1 MSPREETLLNQRA
14 AADPR
19 ANAFVTANA
28 GSGKTKVLVDRIARL
43 LLTGAAPNAFLCITY
58 TKAAASEM
66 QRRLLMRLGAWC
78 VTPDDALAAALRALT
93 GSDAEVSAADLARAR
108 ALFAHALE
116 TPGGLR
122 IQTIHA
128 FCERLLARFPLESG
142 VAPGFSIADDSVTR
156 ELMLRAWDTLL
167 RHGDGDTRDAFA
179 RFARR
184 LDGDALDH
192 LFKDIVAARGALKH
206 FIGDGALPAALE
218 RLAARHGVREDA
230 ETLIAR
236 TVRETPW
243 RELESAARALA
254 QCNVT
259 DVERAQR
266 LLAAHALR
274 DDAPEA
280 AFDALKRVF
289 LTQDEELYKTL
300 ATKAALKMHGWLEA
314 LLAREAQRIF
324 AATHSLRAI
333 ARADDARA
341 ALVLAH
347 AFNQHYAQTK
357 HAASAL
363 DFDDLITH
371 ALALLTRAD
380 AAPWVLYKLD
390 GGVSHILVDE
400 GQDTSPAQWRLLAP
414 LQNEFFAGRGAR
426 EAVRTVFAVGDPK
439 QSIYGFQGADPARF
453 LLQAQTLSLQ
463 AHDSGAAFRAPSLRA
478 SFRSTPEVLAAVDAT
493 MARLTLGE
501 DAMAQDVVVHL
512 ADRDDHQGMVEVWPI
527 ARRPEKPE
535 AIAWDSPRDMER
547 SDSAG
552 AQLCKAVAARIGEM
566 IAQRTGV
573 WDRGEGGWAM
583 RPMHAGDVLILVQS
597 RGPLFEQMIKALK
610 RQGLPVA
617 GADRMKLAQ
626 DIAVLD
632 CLALMRTALDPTDD
646 HALACV
652 LKGPWLG
659 LVDDDADLF
668 PLAYGRAKG
677 ETLWSRLSA
686 RADPRLAPAGAFIA
700 AAIARAGAHPFAFLS
715 WALETCGPDGR
726 SGWRRIAER
735 LGAAARDPL
744 EEVLS
749 RALSADQ
756 RGEGSLQAF
765 LAALEADDSDVKR
778 EMEEAGR
785 AVRVMTAHG
794 AKGLEAPVVF
804 LPDTTKAPSFT
815 TKSGFMRGEEGPIF
829 SRRKADDDAV
839 AAGARAR
846 GLTLAQ
852 QESARLLY
860 VAMTRARDALIVCG
874 AHHGNTKVGVGAGA
888 WHESV
893 GAAMAEIGAPCDT
906 PFGQGFRLGALP
918 RAAAQ
923 DALAPAPIEAPAWTS
938 RAVATLSMRGGVA
951 PSHAAHDAGAGLSPR
966 QDGARRFRRGLL
978 IHGLLQR
985 LPSIAAPA
993 RAAAAHAWL
1002 ARQGAAGDSADAFAR
1017 EALAVIDDAAIAA
1030 AFGPAS
1036 RAEAPIVG
1044 VVDGRA
1050 VSGVV
1055 DRLVVQRDRVL
1066 ALDFKTDRPSP
1077 RTIADT
1083 PPAYLVQ
1090 MALYRAVLR
1099 QIFPGRSVSCAL
1111 VWTETPH
1118 VSALPDDALDA
1129 ALAALGAG

>member
-43 LLTGAAPNAFLCITY
+43 LLTGAEPNAFLCITY

-78 VTPDDALAAALRALT
+78 VTPDDALAAALRELT
-93 GSDAEVSAADLARAR
+93 GSDDDVDAAALARAR

-142 VAPGFSIADDSVTR
+142 VAPGFLIADDAATR
-156 ELMLRAWDTLL
+156 DLMQRAWDDLL
-167 RHGDGDTRDAFA
+167 RQGEGETRAAFA
-179 RFARR
+179 RFARG
-184 LDGDALDH
+184 LDGDSLDH
-192 LFKDIVAARGALKH
+192 LFRDIVAARSALQDYV
-206 FIGDGALPAALE
+206 GDGALATALD
-218 RLAARHGVREDA
+218 RLAARHGVSEDA
-230 ETLIAR
+230 DALIAR
-236 TVRETPW
+236 TVRDTPW
-243 RELESAARALA
+243 RDLEAAARALA
-254 QCNVT
+254 HFSVT
-259 DVERAQR
+259 DAERAQK
-266 LLAAHALR
+266 LLAAVALR

-280 AFDALKRVF
+280 AFDALRKAF
-289 LTQDEELYKTL
+289 LTKEGELYKTL
-300 ATKAALKMHGWLEA
+300 ATKPALKQHGWLEP
-314 LLAREAQRIF
+314 LLAREAQRVR
-324 AATHSLRAI
+324 AATQSLRAI
-333 ARADDARA
+333 DRAADARA
-341 ALVLAH
+341 ALILAH
-347 AFNQHYAQTK
+347 AFNRHYAQEK
-357 HAASAL
+357 DAAGAL

-426 EAVRTVFAVGDPK
+426 ETVRTVFAVGDPK

-463 AHDSGAAFRAPSLRA
+463 AHESGAAFRAPSLRA

-512 ADRDDHQGMVEVWPI
+512 ADREDHRGMVEVWPI
-527 ARRPEKPE
+527 ARKPE
-535 AIAWDSPRDMER
+535 RPAPVPWDSPRDMER
-547 SDSAG
+547 GDSAA
-552 AQLCKAVAARIGEM
+552 AQVCRAVAVRISEM
-566 IAQRTGV
+566 IAERTGV

-626 DIAVLD
+626 DIAVQD
-632 CLALMRTALDPTDD
+632 CMALMRTALDPTDD

-677 ETLWSRLSA
+677 ETLLSRLNASE
-686 RADPRLAPAGAFIA
+686 DPRLAPARAFVA

-715 WALETCGPDGR
+715 WALETCDADGR
-726 SGWRRIAER
+726 SGWRKIAER

-756 RGEGSLQAF
+756 RGAGCLQTF
-765 LAALEADDSDVKR
+765 LASMEADDSDVKR

-794 AKGLEAPVVF
+794 AKGLEAPIVF
-804 LPDTTKAPSFT
+804 LPDTTKAPDYV
-815 TKSGFMRGEEGPIF
+815 TKSGFMRGDEGPIF
-829 SRRKADDDAV
+829 SRRKDEDDAV
-839 AAGARAR
+839 VAAARAR
-846 GLTLAQ
+846 RLALTQ
-852 QESARLLY
+852 HESARLLY

-874 AHHGNTKVGVGAGA
+874 AQYGNVKGGVGAGA

-893 GAAMAEIGAPCDT
+893 SAALAEIGAPCDT
-906 PFGQGFRLGALP
+906 PFGQGFRLGALQ

-923 DALAPAPIEAPAWTS
+923 EAIATAPIEAPDWAS
-938 RAVATLSMRGGVA
+938 RAVATISMRGDIA
-951 PSHAAHDAGAGLSPR
+951 PSHAAHEAGAALSPR

-993 RAAAAHAWL
+993 RTTAALAWL
-1002 ARQGAAGDSADAFAR
+1002 ARQGATGESAEAFAR
-1017 EALAVIDDAAIAA
+1017 EALAVIDDPAIAA

-1044 VVDGRA
+1044 AVDGRA

-1077 RTIADT
+1077 RTIAQT

-1099 QIFPGRSVSCAL
+1099 QIFPGRSVACAL

-1129 ALAALGAG
+1129 ALTALGAG

>member
-66 QRRLLMRLGAWC
+66 QRRLLMRLGAWG
-78 VTPDDALAAALRALT
+78 VTPDDALAAALRELT
-93 GSDAEVSAADLARAR
+93 GSDEEVDAADLARAR

-142 VAPGFSIADDSVTR
+142 VAPGFLIADDVATR
-156 ELMLRAWDTLL
+156 DLMQRAWDDLL
-167 RHGDGDTRDAFA
+167 RAGEGDTRAAFA

-184 LDGDALDH
+184 LDGDSLEQ
-192 LFKDIVAARGALKH
+192 LFKDIVAARAALKD
-206 FIGDGALPAALE
+206 FIGDGTLPEALQ
-218 RLAARHGVREDA
+218 RLALRHGVSEDA
-230 ETLIAR
+230 ETFIAR

-243 RELESAARALA
+243 RDLEAAARALA
-254 QCNVT
+254 HFSVT
-259 DVERAQR
+259 DAERAR
-266 LLAAHALR
+266 KILAAHALR

-280 AFDALKRVF
+280 AFDALKSVF
-289 LTQDEELYKTL
+289 LTQKEEPYKSV
-300 ATKAALKMHGWLEA
+300 ATKPALKQHGWLEP
-314 LLAREAQRIF
+314 LLAREAQRVH
-324 AATHSLRAI
+324 AATQSLRAI
-333 ARADDARA
+333 DRAADARA
-341 ALVLAH
+341 ALILAH
-347 AFNQHYAQTK
+347 AFNRHYAQAK
-357 HAASAL
+357 DAAGTL

-463 AHDSGAAFRAPSLRA
+463 AHESGAAFRAPSLRA

-512 ADRDDHQGMVEVWPI
+512 ADRGDHQGMVEVWPI
-527 ARRPEKPE
+527 ARRPDKPA

-547 SDSAG
+547 SDSAA
-552 AQLCKAVAARIGEM
+552 AQLCKAIAVRISEM

-573 WDRGEGGWAM
+573 WDRDERGWAM

-597 RGPLFEQMIKALK
+597 RTALFEQMIKALK

-632 CLALMRTALDPTDD
+632 CMALIRTALDPTDD

-677 ETLWSRLSA
+677 ETLWSRLKAS
-686 RADPRLAPAGAFIA
+686 ADPRLAPARAFIA
-700 AAIARAGAHPFAFLS
+700 AAIARAGAHPFVFLS
-715 WALETCGPDGR
+715 WALEACDADGR
-726 SGWRRIAER
+726 SGWRRLAER

-749 RALSADQ
+749 RALSADR

-794 AKGLEAPVVF
+794 AKGLEAPIVF

-815 TKSGFMRGEEGPIF
+815 AKSGFMRSEDGPVF

-839 AAGARAR
+839 VASARAR
-846 GLTLAQ
+846 GLALAQ

-860 VAMTRARDALIVCG
+860 VAMTRARDVLIVCG
-874 AHHGNTKVGVGAGA
+874 AQAGNGEAGVGAGA

-893 GAAMAEIGAPCDT
+893 SAAMAAIGAPCET
-906 PFGQGFRLGALP
+906 PFGQGFRLGALH
-918 RAAAQ
+918 RAQ
-923 DALAPAPIEAPAWTS
+923 SQETPQSLPIAAPAWAS
-938 RAVATLSMRGGVA
+938 RAVDAAASRGGIA

-993 RAAAAHAWL
+993 RAAAAQAWL
-1002 ARQGAAGDSADAFAR
+1002 ARQGFSGDGADAFVR
-1017 EALAVIDDAAIAA
+1017 EALAVIDDPAIAD

-1036 RAEAPIVG
+1036 RPEAPIVG
-1044 VVDGRA
+1044 AVDGRA

-1077 RTIADT
+1077 RTIAET

-1090 MALYRAVLR
+1090 LALYRAVLR

-1118 VSALPDDALDA
+1118 VSPLPDDALDA